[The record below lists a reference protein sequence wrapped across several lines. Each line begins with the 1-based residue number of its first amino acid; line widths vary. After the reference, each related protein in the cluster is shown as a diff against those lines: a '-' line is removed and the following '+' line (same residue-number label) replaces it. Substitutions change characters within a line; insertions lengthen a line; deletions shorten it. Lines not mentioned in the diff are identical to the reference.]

1 MGSNFPT
8 FPFALPT
15 GGAEPLS
22 VSHVYPPKV
31 NSLGP
36 VIEEDPVPEVPVPEV
51 PVPEVPVPEVPVPE
65 VPVPEV
71 PVPEVPVPEVPVP
84 EVPVPEVPVPVMPV
98 PEVPVPE
105 VPVPEVPVP
114 EVPVPEVPVPVPL
127 PEPLLEVAP
136 LEPLWAGVRGMVP
149 PPHPTRENTA
159 NTKTHV
165 LSIERSF

>member
-84 EVPVPEVPVPVMPV
+84 EVPVPEVPVP
-98 PEVPVPE
+98 
-105 VPVPEVPVP
+105 

>member
-1 MGSNFPT
+1 MTCDPLDRICLPLWVGVSDKTSSDPTDTFMGSNFPT

-36 VIEEDPVPEVPVPEV
+36 VIEEDPLPEVPVAEVPVQEVPVPEVPAPEVPVPEV

-71 PVPEVPVPEVPVP
+71 PVPEVP
-84 EVPVPEVPVPVMPV
+84 
-98 PEVPVPE
+98 
-105 VPVPEVPVP
+105 
-114 EVPVPEVPVPVPL
+114 
-127 PEPLLEVAP
+127 
-136 LEPLWAGVRGMVP
+136 
-149 PPHPTRENTA
+149 
-159 NTKTHV
+159 
-165 LSIERSF
+165 

>member
-36 VIEEDPVPEVPVPEV
+36 VIEEDPVPEDPVPEV

-65 VPVPEV
+65 D
-71 PVPEVPVPEVPVP
+71 
-84 EVPVPEVPVPVMPV
+84 
-98 PEVPVPE
+98 
-105 VPVPEVPVP
+105 PVPEVPVP

>member
-36 VIEEDPVPEVPVPEV
+36 VIEEDPVPEDPVPEV
-51 PVPEVPVPEVPVPE
+51 PVPEAPVPEVPLAE
-65 VPVPEV
+65 VPVPEL
-71 PVPEVPVPEVPVP
+71 
-84 EVPVPEVPVPVMPV
+84 
-98 PEVPVPE
+98 
-105 VPVPEVPVP
+105 PVPEVPVP

>member
-22 VSHVYPPKV
+22 VSHVCPPKV

-36 VIEEDPVPEVPVPEV
+36 V
-51 PVPEVPVPEVPVPE
+51 
-65 VPVPEV
+65 
-71 PVPEVPVPEVPVP
+71 
-84 EVPVPEVPVPVMPV
+84 MQ
-98 PEVPVPE
+98 E

>member
-36 VIEEDPVPEVPVPEV
+36 VIEEDPVPED
-51 PVPEVPVPEVPVPE
+51 
-65 VPVPEV
+65 
-71 PVPEVPVPEVPVP
+71 
-84 EVPVPEVPVPVMPV
+84 
-98 PEVPVPE
+98 
-105 VPVPEVPVP
+105 PVP

>member
-36 VIEEDPVPEVPVPEV
+36 VIEEDPVPEDPVPEV
-51 PVPEVPVPEVPVPE
+51 PVPEV
-65 VPVPEV
+65 
-71 PVPEVPVPEVPVP
+71 
-84 EVPVPEVPVPVMPV
+84 PV

>member
-22 VSHVYPPKV
+22 VSHVYPPNV

-36 VIEEDPVPEVPVPEV
+36 VIEEDPVPEDPVPEVPVPEV
-51 PVPEVPVPEVPVPE
+51 PVPEVPVPED
-65 VPVPEV
+65 
-71 PVPEVPVPEVPVP
+71 
-84 EVPVPEVPVPVMPV
+84 
-98 PEVPVPE
+98 
-105 VPVPEVPVP
+105 PVP

>member
-36 VIEEDPVPEVPVPEV
+36 VIEEDPVPEDPVPEV
-51 PVPEVPVPEVPVPE
+51 
-65 VPVPEV
+65 
-71 PVPEVPVPEVPVP
+71 
-84 EVPVPEVPVPVMPV
+84 PV

>member
-1 MGSNFPT
+1 MTCDPLDRICLPLWVGVSDKTSSDPTDTFMGSNFPT

-36 VIEEDPVPEVPVPEV
+36 VIEED
-51 PVPEVPVPEVPVPE
+51 
-65 VPVPEV
+65 
-71 PVPEVPVPEVPVP
+71 
-84 EVPVPEVPVPVMPV
+84 
-98 PEVPVPE
+98 
-105 VPVPEVPVP
+105 PVP

>member
-51 PVPEVPVPEVPVPE
+51 PVPVPP
-65 VPVPEV
+65 
-71 PVPEVPVPEVPVP
+71 
-84 EVPVPEVPVPVMPV
+84 
-98 PEVPVPE
+98 
-105 VPVPEVPVP
+105 
-114 EVPVPEVPVPVPL
+114 

-165 LSIERSF
+165 LSIEGSF

>member
-36 VIEEDPVPEVPVPEV
+36 VIEEDPVPEDPVPEV

-65 VPVPEV
+65 L
-71 PVPEVPVPEVPVP
+71 
-84 EVPVPEVPVPVMPV
+84 
-98 PEVPVPE
+98 
-105 VPVPEVPVP
+105 
-114 EVPVPEVPVPVPL
+114 PVPEVPVPVPL

>member
-51 PVPEVPVPEVPVPE
+51 PVPVPP
-65 VPVPEV
+65 
-71 PVPEVPVPEVPVP
+71 
-84 EVPVPEVPVPVMPV
+84 
-98 PEVPVPE
+98 
-105 VPVPEVPVP
+105 
-114 EVPVPEVPVPVPL
+114 